1 MSATESPELIA
12 NWLGALAVAVGA
24 TQREAIAQG
33 GNDSQTA
40 ALLTLSEL
48 PRISVGDLAGIL
60 GSTHSACVRL
70 VDGLV
75 ADGLVRRTRSE
86 SDARRAELTLTA
98 NGQRA
103 GGRLQRE
110 RLRALDAFLRP
121 LAAEERTQ
129 FGHLVERLLSGVA
142 ADRMTARRT
151 CRYCAHRLC
160 AGPDCPVGRSVEA
173 RC

>member
-1 MSATESPELIA
+1 MSATESSELIA

-48 PRISVGDLAGIL
+48 PRISVVDLA
-60 GSTHSACVRL
+60 VRSL
-70 VDGLV
+70 EIIDGLV

-86 SDARRAELTLTA
+86 SDARRAELTLTV